1 MTRAE
6 RKKLNPAY
14 AKRIVI
20 LQKLDYRG
28 RSKFYIL
35 HKSTVLGK
43 WGEKLSM
50 ADIPKYSRVR
60 YSLDAAEQVA
70 FKLIKDYKKIFL
82 S

>member
-6 RKKLNPAY
+6 RKKLNPNY
-14 AKRIVI
+14 ARRIVI

-35 HKSTVLGK
+35 HKSRSFAGI
-43 WGEKLSM
+43 GGSLSM
-50 ADIPKYSRVR
+50 ADVPKYSRVR
-60 YSLDAAEQVA
+60 YTLDAAEKVA
-70 FKLIKDYKKIFL
+70 FNLIRDYEKIFL